1 MALAIERDKA
11 ELDERGSAAEYG
23 RRAGLR
29 EAQSR
34 SRESG
39 QAAIMRTAHSIAPIM
54 RLTRREL
61 LATSLAAP
69 VFLRAQQ
76 QRPAV
81 SHGVQSGDVTADR
94 ALIWARADRP
104 SRLIVEWSTTESM
117 QNPRRLTGPHAL
129 DLSGF
134 TARVQLT
141 GLPPDQQI
149 FYRAR
154 FLDLAD
160 GKTLGEPVSGR
171 FRTAPVSRRAVR
183 FVWGGDTV
191 GQGYGINLEFGGMR
205 IYETMRRMQPDFFL
219 HSGDTIY
226 ADNPVPPEIKLPDG
240 SLWRNL
246 TTPAKSKV
254 AETLDEFRGAYLYN
268 LIDTNVRAFNAEV
281 PQLWQWDDHEALNN
295 WSPGTDLSGN
305 ARYSEKSVAML
316 AARATRAFLEHAPMS
331 YSPVD
336 AERVYRK
343 ISYGPLLDVFLIDM
357 RSYRAANSHNRQEAE
372 GPETVFLG
380 EAQIEWLLRELAASR
395 ASWKVI
401 ASDMPIG
408 LIVGD
413 GRDAAG
419 RPRYEAVANGPGPAL
434 GRELEIARVL
444 RSLKEQKV
452 RNIVWL
458 TADVHYAAAH
468 HYHPDRARFKDFD
481 PFWEF
486 VAGPLNAGTFGPGQT
501 DETFGIEVAFYKAP
515 LPASRIC
522 RRRRVAVLRRGFDRS
537 GDGSVDRSTA

>member
-1 MALAIERDKA
+1 MPLSRRD
-11 ELDERGSAAEYG
+11 
-23 RRAGLR
+23 
-29 EAQSR
+29 
-34 SRESG
+34 
-39 QAAIMRTAHSIAPIM
+39 
-54 RLTRREL
+54 L
-61 LATSLAAP
+61 LKTTLAAP
-69 VFLRAQQ
+69 AFLRAQH

-81 SHGVQSGDVTADR
+81 SHGVQCGDVAADR
-94 ALIWARADRP
+94 AVVWARADRP
-104 SRLIVEWSTTESM
+104 SRLMVEWATTESM

-134 TARVQLT
+134 TARLQLT
-141 GLPPDQQI
+141 ELPRDQQI
-149 FYRAR
+149 FYRVR
-154 FLDLAD
+154 FLDLSD
-160 GKTLGEPVSGR
+160 GKTLGEPVSGK
-171 FRTAPVSRRAVR
+171 FRTAPASRRSVR

-191 GQGYGINLEFGGMR
+191 GQGYGINPDFGGMR
-205 IYETMRRMQPDFFL
+205 IYETMRRVQPDFFL

-240 SLWRNL
+240 SVWRNL

-254 AETLDEFRGAYLYN
+254 AETLEEFRGAYLYN
-268 LIDTNVRAFNAEV
+268 LIDKNVRAFNAEV
-281 PQLWQWDDHEALNN
+281 PQLWQWDDHEVLNN

-316 AARATRAFLEHAPMS
+316 AARATRAFLEHAPMA

-336 AERVYRK
+336 GERVYRK

-380 EAQIEWLLRELAASR
+380 EAQIEWLVRELTASR

-408 LIVGD
+408 LVVGD
-413 GRDAAG
+413 GRDATG

-434 GRELEIARVL
+434 GRELEIARIL
-444 RSLKEQKV
+444 RSLQQRKV
-452 RNIVWL
+452 RNIVWV
-458 TADVHYAAAH
+458 TADVHYTAAH
-468 HYHPDRARFKDFD
+468 HYHPDRGKFKEFD

-501 DETFGIEVAFYKAP
+501 DETFGVEVAFYKAP
-515 LPASRIC
+515 PPGASNLPPSAGLQFFGE
-522 RRRRVAVLRRGFDRS
+522 VLIDSATEALTVQLRDLAGVSLYSKTLTRS
-537 GDGSVDRSTA
+537 